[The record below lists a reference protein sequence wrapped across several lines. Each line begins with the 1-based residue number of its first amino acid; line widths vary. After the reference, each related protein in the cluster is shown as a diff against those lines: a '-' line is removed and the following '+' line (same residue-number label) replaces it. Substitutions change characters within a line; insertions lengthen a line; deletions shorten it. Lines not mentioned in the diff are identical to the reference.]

1 MRKII
6 AANLSKK
13 ILLSSFCCAILVWS
27 IDAALQVLRNPQTT
41 FIESLSSPSTHDLY
55 TLLLLWVILS
65 LMIVAISQ
73 NRIIQEQRAQVENI
87 FNNVFPICITNLNYE
102 IVTAND
108 AYWSIWGRGKKTPL
122 KCYEHRPGKYCHTKK
137 CALTQIA
144 NEAPKYTCESLRN
157 QNGEERHFLVTV
169 TPYLDSE
176 NKIAGIVE
184 SFEDITQRQKLE
196 KENENLIVN
205 LQESLQKVKL
215 LSGFLPICASCKSI
229 KDDKGLWSKV
239 ETYIA
244 NHSEA
249 TCSHGI
255 CPECAER
262 LYPEIC
268 SSIKE
273 KNCTS

>member
-1 MRKII
+1 MRKFI
-6 AANLSKK
+6 AASLSKK
-13 ILLSSFCCAILVWS
+13 ILLLSCCSAILVW
-27 IDAALQVLRNPQTT
+27 IFDAALQVLRNPQTT
-41 FIESLSSPSTHDLY
+41 FIEYLSSSLTQHLY

-65 LMIVAISQ
+65 LLIVAISQ
-73 NRIIQEQRAQVENI
+73 NRHIQEQRAQVQNI

-122 KCYEHRPGKYCHTKK
+122 KCHEHRPGKYCHTRD
-137 CALTQIA
+137 CALTQIV
-144 NEAPKYTCESLRN
+144 NGAPKYTCESHKINNGVDRN
-157 QNGEERHFLVTV
+157 FLVTV
-169 TPYLDSE
+169 TPYLDSK
-176 NKIAGIVE
+176 NRIAGILE
-184 SFEDITQRQKLE
+184 SFEDITERLKLE
-196 KENENLIVN
+196 KENEDLILN
-205 LQESLQKVKL
+205 LQESFKKVKL

-249 TCSHGI
+249 TCSHCI

-273 KNCTS
+273 KGCDS